1 MSEIK
6 IEDLTR
12 KRDIE
17 NDNIIIVE
25 DKEDTKKSTILD
37 LKKSLNGDSKEPS
50 YTEFYSS
57 RTVQNLLSS
66 VAVNSE
72 SIYSAIANFDE
83 KLNNITKMDG
93 SSNSEVVSARYS
105 GLSGSANNLSSR
117 LSEDNNEILA
127 RLEEK
132 ISNPVVVLRANNI
145 EDLVKYNAGKIQYQ
159 LQMTNVP
166 SYGSTQV
173 QLYCMGKNLFSKT
186 SYVDDTGI
194 SCTDNN
200 SLLRI
205 TPTANNNKFKFKVGF
220 AKNTSTGGF
229 NIRANNIVEPLPV
242 DSYYIGINCRY
253 EYVSGSAQ
261 YTSPTIGIPGMTILV
276 EYVDGSTVEISPSIS
291 YKNLFEIP
299 NNSKAIQY
307 ISLVFSSDAVN
318 NIRICEFAGIQLAP
332 MFALTNK
339 YDSYSTEK
347 AIAFIEPIDV
357 WAGNQT
363 ILSTPKVSKYSKDYI
378 KLYITD
384 TRGSLEVMVTD
395 SEFTGDKIT
404 SEIDKA
410 IELATGDKDYCG
422 LIDKNKPGEYYKL
435 PEYTPTAIKN
445 CVIKSDTNHYRN
457 GIDSAQ
463 ATLVFSTGEKSKIAF
478 YPLIDISR
486 TEFISIQLYIDKTI
500 FEHFSENSGLTLY
513 LSSDGKSESIV
524 NSYNI
529 SLGSNRFVQGWNT
542 IKMKMSEFTQ
552 KGYPNSRNIN
562 RIQIEIDTTDTMS
575 GKSIWLNS
583 IILDQM
589 MKPTVLMAFDFGFGD
604 INDDAY
610 GDMFGFQYPYLYSRA
625 IPATVFLN
633 SKQDIPSSDMDK
645 LAQLQFEYGWDI
657 GAYGC
662 APDKDKLIR
671 DDNARDQYRSL
682 KVTREYISANFHDK
696 VVSYSAPYGN
706 LRPITVPIL
715 KDLGFKIVKA
725 SSDSYCS
732 FFGKDDMVLPMCI
745 MNSDTTI
752 EDIRDKINY
761 IIDTGQTICLYTE
774 RATQYGDE
782 ISVKSSVYKKIVDY
796 IQTKIADGSL
806 QCLTFADFYKKCVK

>member
-12 KRDIE
+12 LRDIE

-57 RTVQNLLSS
+57 KTVQNLLSN

-72 SIYSAIANFDE
+72 AVYSAIANFDE
-83 KLNNITKMDG
+83 KLNNITKVDG

-105 GLSGSANNLSSR
+105 SLSGSANSLSSR
-117 LSEDNNEILA
+117 LSADNNEILT

-132 ISNPVVVLRANNI
+132 ISNPVTVLNSNTI
-145 EDLVKYNAGKIQYQ
+145 EELVKYNTGKIQYQ
-159 LQMTNVP
+159 LQMTNTT
-166 SYGSTQV
+166 SYGDQV

-194 SCTDNN
+194 SCTNN
-200 SLLRI
+200 NNLLRI
-205 TPTANNNKFKFKVGF
+205 TPTTNNNKFKFKVGF
-220 AKNTSTGGF
+220 AKNNINGGF
-229 NIRANNIVEPLPV
+229 DIHAKDIVEPLPI
-242 DSYYIGINCRY
+242 DSYYIGISCRY

-261 YTSPTIGIPGMTILV
+261 YTSPTVGIPGMTILV
-276 EYVDGSTVEISPSIS
+276 EYVDGSTVEVEASTS
-291 YKNLFEIP
+291 YRNLFEIP
-299 NNSKAIQY
+299 KTSKAIQY
-307 ISLVFSSDAVN
+307 ISLVFSSEAVA
-318 NIRICEFAGIQLAP
+318 NIKICEFAGIQLAP
-332 MFALTNK
+332 MFALTDRN
-339 YDSYSTEK
+339 DSYSTGK
-347 AIAFIEPIDV
+347 VIAFIESINV
-357 WAGNQT
+357 QSGNQT
-363 ILSTPKVSKYSKDYI
+363 ILSTPKASKYSKDYI

-384 TRGSLEVMVTD
+384 TRGSLKVMVTD

-404 SEIDKA
+404 SDINNA
-410 IELATGDKDYCG
+410 IELATGDKDFCG
-422 LIDKNKPGEYYKL
+422 LINKDKPGDYYKL
-435 PEYTPTAIKN
+435 PEYNPTAIKN
-445 CVIKSDTNHYRN
+445 CAIRSDNNHYRN
-457 GIDSAQ
+457 GIDSTQ
-463 ATLVFSTGEKSKIAF
+463 TVLVFSTGEKSKIAF
-478 YPLIDISR
+478 YPIIDISN
-486 TEFISIQLYIDKTI
+486 TEYISIQLYIDRTI

-524 NSYNI
+524 NSYSI

-542 IKMKMSEFTQ
+542 IKIKKSEFTQ
-552 KGYPNSRNIN
+552 KGYPDSKNIN
-562 RIQIEIDTTDTMS
+562 RVQIEIDTTDTMS
-575 GKSIWLNS
+575 GKSIWINS

-589 MKPTVLMAFDFGFGD
+589 IKPTVLLAFDFGFGD
-604 INDDAY
+604 INDEAY
-610 GDMFGFQYPYLYSRA
+610 SDMFGFQYPYLYSRD

-671 DDNARDQYRSL
+671 DDNARDQYKSL
-682 KVTREYISANFHDK
+682 KVTREYISANFHDN
-696 VVSYSAPYGN
+696 VISYAAPYGN
-706 LRPITVPIL
+706 LRPVTVPIL
-715 KDLGFKIVKA
+715 KDLGFKIAKA
-725 SSDSYCS
+725 ASDSYCS

-745 MNSDTTI
+745 MNSETTI
-752 EDIRDKINY
+752 ENIRDKIKY
-761 IIDTGQTICLYTE
+761 AIDTGQALCLYTE

-782 ISVKSSVYKKIVDY
+782 ISVKSSVYKKIVEY
-796 IQTKIADGSL
+796 IQSRVADGSL
-806 QCLTFADFYKKCVK
+806 QCLTFADFYNKCVK